1 MKKQLNTSPI
11 INELSGNS
19 AFFRQKK
26 DTKEQKKVSVG
37 EASDKPTA
45 QPTGKPANQ
54 KTEQLPERSDGQP
67 AAQTSSQ
74 AADQSSSESTHRPT
88 KQPVDQSIDRST
100 GRSIDDSAILGKP
113 KAFYISEKQDKDLN
127 RAVELLSNE
136 LNGKINQKID
146 RSTIVRLI
154 LEKSQITKKESIM
167 QMADQLVSQLVNR
180 LTSR

>member
-1 MKKQLNTSPI
+1 MKKQLNADGI
-11 INELSGNS
+11 INELTGNS

-26 DTKEQKKVSVG
+26 DTEEQKKVSVG

-54 KTEQLPERSDGQP
+54 KTERLPDKSDDQP
-67 AAQTSSQ
+67 TPQSTNQTTDQPSSG
-74 AADQSSSESTHRPT
+74 STRRPAT
-88 KQPVDQSIDRST
+88 QSIDRST
-100 GRSIDDSAILGKP
+100 SRSVDDSAILGKP

-154 LEKSQITKKESIM
+154 LERSEVTKKESIM